1 MDYVGAELQ
10 QAVDDA
16 EDGVFVAR
24 DQAGREDDG
33 VPLAADDAVVAVGHA
48 GQGGHGLTLGAGGH
62 QHNPVV
68 RQVVDVL
75 DVDQDPGRDLQVAQ
89 FRGDGHVP
97 DHGAAHE
104 GNLAVVVGGG
114 VENLLDAVHVRGE
127 GRDDDAL
134 GGLPEQPVQGGPD
147 FLLGGGEAG
156 DVGIGRIRHEQVHA
170 FFAQL
175 GEVPEVGDAAI
186 QRELVHLEVT
196 GVQDGAARGAE
207 EHGQGVRDGVVDG
220 DELAFEGPVLL
231 DLALDDDLRVRLDP
245 VFLQLGLD
253 EGQCQL

>member
-1 MDYVGAELQ
+1 MAMFRTMERPTKATL
-10 QAVDDA
+10 
-16 EDGVFVAR
+16 R
-24 DQAGREDDG
+24 LW
-33 VPLAADDAVVAVGHA
+33 LAAASRTCWTRCTG
-48 GQGGHGLTLGAGGH
+48 
-62 QHNPVV
+62 
-68 RQVVDVL
+68 
-75 DVDQDPGRDLQVAQ
+75 
-89 FRGDGHVP
+89 
-97 DHGAAHE
+97 
-104 GNLAVVVGGG
+104 
-114 VENLLDAVHVRGE
+114 
-127 GRDDDAL
+127 DDDAL
-134 GGLPEQPVQGGPD
+134 GRLAEQPVQGGPD
-147 FLLGGGEAG
+147 FLLGGGEAR

-186 QRELVHLEVT
+186 QRQLVHLEVT